1 MGFTLTCTHPHNTSF
16 LNMLFGIGNT
26 IIVVIVVDTYVD
38 IVASVVVVV
47 SFSFLHYRWR
57 Q

>member
-1 MGFTLTCTHPHNTSF
+1 MGFTLTCAHPHNTSF
-16 LNMLFGIGNT
+16 LDMLVGIGNT